1 MTSRSSAAPADQR
14 RPYGSLLDVLAADA
28 VGAVFQPLTDLHSN
42 RLVGY
47 EALARGP
54 AGTRW
59 ESPVALFTAAAALG
73 RVPELDW
80 ACRAAAFRAATA
92 AGLPDDVPLF
102 VNVEPASI
110 GTTCPPHL
118 APTVSAATGRLRVV
132 YEVTEREVARNPAGL
147 LAAVTSA
154 RAASAG
160 IALDDVGAEP
170 ASLAMMPLLDPDVI
184 KLDLRL
190 IQGRTSPEV
199 AAIVTAVLAHAERT
213 GAQILAEGIEEPRHI
228 DVARALGASLGQGFL
243 LGRPAPL
250 PPHPGRGARAGALPF
265 RPAARQHPQD
275 TPFSVVSAARPTI
288 RGSKELLLPLS
299 MHIERRSLDVEPG
312 VLLACFQEARHFT
325 ATTRRRYD
333 ELARN
338 MILTGALGVG
348 MPAVPAPGVLG
359 GRLADSDTLRGE
371 WDVIVVG
378 PQYAAALV
386 SRDLGDDGPDR
397 DRRFDAVIT
406 HDRDLVIKAA
416 QSLLSRLLA
425 GASARPTG

>member
-1 MTSRSSAAPADQR
+1 MTSRSPVAPAAHQ
-14 RPYGSLLDVLAADA
+14 RPYGSLLDVLNADA
-28 VGAVFQPLTDLHSN
+28 VTTVFQPLIDLHTE

-54 AGTRW
+54 LGTRW
-59 ESPVALFTAAAALG
+59 ESPAALFTAAAAVN
-73 RVPELDW
+73 RVPQLDW

-110 GTTCPPHL
+110 GTPCPPHL
-118 APTVSAATGRLRVV
+118 AETVSAAAGRLRIV
-132 YEVTEREVARNPAGL
+132 YEVTEREVARDPAGL
-147 LAAVTSA
+147 LAAVSRA
-154 RAASAG
+154 RAGSAG

-190 IQGRTSPEV
+190 IQGRTSPDV

-213 GAQILAEGIEEPRHI
+213 GARILAEGIEEPRHI
-228 DVARALGASLGQGFL
+228 DIARTLGASLGQGYL

-265 RPAARQHPQD
+265 RPAGRLHPQD
-275 TPFSVVSAARPTI
+275 TPFSVVSAVRPTV
-288 RGSKELLLPLS
+288 RGTKALLLPLS
-299 MHIERRSLDVEPG
+299 MHIEQRSQDAEPG
-312 VLLACFQEARHFT
+312 VLLSCFQEARHFT
-325 ATTRRRYD
+325 SVTRRRYD
-333 ELARN
+333 QLARN
-338 MILTGALGVG
+338 MILTGVLGVG
-348 MPAVPAPGVLG
+348 MPAVPAAGVLG
-359 GRLADSDTLRGE
+359 GRLPVSDALRGE

-378 PQYAAALV
+378 PQFAAALV

-416 QSLLSRLLA
+416 QSLVSRLLV
-425 GASARPTG
+425 GALPGPT